1 MLWTPWYI
9 ESIIILNSKQSFK
22 EYEMK
27 ILEFWNFEILPFIPY
42 QNIKFLGINLTED
55 IQALYAES
63 GENIGGNYRDLN

>member
-1 MLWTPWYI
+1 
-9 ESIIILNSKQSFK
+9 
-22 EYEMK
+22 MK